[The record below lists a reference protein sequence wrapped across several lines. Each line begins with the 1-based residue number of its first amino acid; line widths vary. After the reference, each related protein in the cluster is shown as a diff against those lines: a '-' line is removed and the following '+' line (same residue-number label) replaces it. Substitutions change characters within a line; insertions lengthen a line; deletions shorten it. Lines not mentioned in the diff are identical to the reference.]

1 MAGNEDKKNSIFR
14 EKSLER
20 VESPKKLKDY
30 LRVTSPGVWLVLGA
44 VIALLVGVCIWG
56 VLGRIRST
64 SPAAVV
70 CGDGRNVCYVPAAAL
85 KGVISNRTVTV
96 NGKDLKL
103 EPSVLEPQVVSAEM
117 DVYVMLAGQLS
128 VGDIVYPIELAEP
141 LEDGVYAGAVLTETM
156 SPMSLFFD

>member
-1 MAGNEDKKNSIFR
+1 MAGNKDKKNSIFR

-20 VESPKKLKDY
+20 VESPEKLNDY

-64 SPAAVV
+64 APAAVV
-70 CGDGRNVCYVPAAAL
+70 SGDGLSVCYVPSAAL
-85 KGVISNRTVTV
+85 KGVISNKTVTV
-96 NGKDLKL
+96 NGKDLEL
-103 EPSVLEPQVVSAEM
+103 VPSVLEPQVVSTEM

-156 SPMSLFFD
+156 SPMSLFFN